1 MKRLTGREQGDGRY
15 AVEVFEEDIAEEIFC
30 HVSFGLDPSE
40 DPSAK
45 LALSD
50 QM

>member
-1 MKRLTGREQGDGRY
+1 MKRLTGREGGERY
-15 AVEVFEEDIAEEIFC
+15 AVEIFEENIAEEIFC

-40 DPSAK
+40 DPSVN

-50 QM
+50 EM